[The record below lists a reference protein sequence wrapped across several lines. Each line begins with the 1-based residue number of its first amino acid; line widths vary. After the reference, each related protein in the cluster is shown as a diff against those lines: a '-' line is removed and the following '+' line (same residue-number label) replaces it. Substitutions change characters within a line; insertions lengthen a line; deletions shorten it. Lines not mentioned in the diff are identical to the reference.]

1 MFVSVFVVVILK
13 ALFTWAFDYII
24 TFGTNT
30 ILLLFKSFSIIV
42 ESIAYNPRKDTVY
55 ENIEQWWINW
65 KNLVFNVGYL
75 TVFILFQ
82 LIFILLKDSAIQFLF
97 RQNFASSINNLFV
110 FVIGIVFFGISIE
123 VYNKW
128 GNDLAARWDV
138 EFYAELPQPFEKIK
152 EAIGGAVKL
161 AAKVGGVGAFL
172 GKNAKGKFL
181 GTGVGQKYLEK
192 KANVVSKYSEK
203 IRDSAFG
210 QSKIGKKL
218 LSNKKLT
225 NWETA
230 IKDKKVRQG
239 KGQYVTSENYSSDRK
254 GITKQIFKDTKKQ
267 LSSDNIKAKVR
278 EKYNDFQNTNK
289 GIYDRFKEQF
299 DKGIVTKNTDEKLL
313 TNNQLQLNN
322 LKPDNKPLID
332 KLNALPAKFTETT
345 KEGNNTIQP
354 NTIQKETII
363 KETKSDIK
371 EIKSDVKEVKVE
383 KINTTEKIETITN
396 NKESIK
402 ETVNKEHI
410 NIQKENI
417 IDKDTQ
423 KDNNINTIN
432 TNNTN
437 DINKLQ
443 ADNSTSNNN
452 VSDTNKGEKN
462 TDDNIN
468 KTESN
473 EVEEK
478 PQDVVKGTKQE
489 DKVESKDNNKIK
501 PELKIEDNNKI
512 KPELK
517 IEDNNK
523 TNEINESKIKIRDNS
538 DKTNDDKIG
547 RLIINFE
554 NIPKTKQDKEIVEN
568 KKPDWIIDLDNT
580 INNVEKINDSEV
592 VENKDV
598 QDKLNN
604 SDNIN
609 IENDKID
616 KPENKIENIVENKP
630 IEKIDKTTKTKK
642 QVKKS
647 NTIKNKVVKKPSV
660 KDTKITTKNI
670 KETNDNNKT
679 KQNKND
685 KIDKNSKVEVK
696 KPNYDL
702 GINYLNNSLSKEK
715 TKQSLEIN
723 KTNKNNYDFKQ
734 WVRDNFKDKNKK

>member
-1 MFVSVFVVVILK
+1 M
-13 ALFTWAFDYII
+13 
-24 TFGTNT
+24 
-30 ILLLFKSFSIIV
+30 
-42 ESIAYNPRKDTVY
+42 
-55 ENIEQWWINW
+55 
-65 KNLVFNVGYL
+65 
-75 TVFILFQ
+75 FILFQ

-123 VYNKW
+123 VYNKF

-181 GTGVGQKYLEK
+181 GTGVGQKYLNK
-192 KANVVSKYSEK
+192 KAKVVGKYSEK
-203 IRDSAFG
+203 IRNSAFG

-218 LSNKKLT
+218 LSNEKLT

-230 IKDKKVRQG
+230 IKKKQVRQG
-239 KGQYVTSENYSSDRK
+239 KGEYVTTKKYSKDRK
-254 GITKQIFKDTKKQ
+254 DTTQKIFQQASQKF
-267 LSSDNIKAKVR
+267 SSDNIKAKVR

-322 LKPDNKPLID
+322 LKTDNKPLID

-345 KEGNNTIQP
+345 KEGNNTPI

-363 KETKSDIK
+363 KESKTDIK
-371 EIKSDVKEVKVE
+371 EIKSE
-383 KINTTEKIETITN
+383 KIKETVTN

-410 NIQKENI
+410 S
-417 IDKDTQ
+417 
-423 KDNNINTIN
+423 NNNVINTI
-432 TNNTN
+432 TNNNNTDNNTITN
-437 DINKLQ
+437 DINK
-443 ADNSTSNNN
+443 ATNSTPNDN
-452 VSDTNKGEKN
+452 VSDTNKVEKINDNIDKVNTEKDNNNINNN
-462 TDDNIN
+462 TDNTIKSEPN
-468 KTESN
+468 K
-473 EVEEK
+473 VEEK
-478 PQDVVKGTKQE
+478 PQDVAKGTKQE
-489 DKVESKDNNKIK
+489 E
-501 PELKIEDNNKI
+501 KIEDNNKNTELNENETKKVKDEI
-512 KPELK
+512 KTK
-517 IEDNNK
+517 DVNKNVKNNINITEK
-523 TNEINESKIKIRDNS
+523 T
-538 DKTNDDKIG
+538 DKSNDDKFG
-547 RLIINFE
+547 TLIINFE
-554 NIPKTKQDKEIVEN
+554 NISKTRQQNKPEEN
-568 KKPDWIIDLDNT
+568 KLEQNKPEDNNIENNKPDWIIDLDNT
-580 INNVEKINDSEV
+580 TKDNNIENNKPDWIIDLDNTTKDNNINTINNIEKNNISEDV
-592 VENKDV
+592 TVKNKDV

-609 IENDKID
+609 
-616 KPENKIENIVENKP
+616 NKNA
-630 IEKIDKTTKTKK
+630 KIDKTTKTKK
-642 QVKKS
+642 QLKKS
-647 NTIKNKVVKKPSV
+647 NTIKNDKKPVEKV
-660 KDTKITTKNI
+660 KDTKPTTK
-670 KETNDNNKT
+670 KQKT

-685 KIDKNSKVEVK
+685 KIDNNNTEKQ

-723 KTNKNNYDFKQ
+723 KKTKNNYDLKQ
-734 WVRDNFKDKNKK
+734 WVRDNFKDKKK

>member
-1 MFVSVFVVVILK
+1 MFIF
-13 ALFTWAFDYII
+13 FQ
-24 TFGTNT
+24 
-30 ILLLFKSFSIIV
+30 LLFV
-42 ESIAYNPRKDTVY
+42 
-55 ENIEQWWINW
+55 
-65 KNLVFNVGYL
+65 
-75 TVFILFQ
+75 LF
-82 LIFILLKDSAIQFLF
+82 KDSAIQFLF

-128 GNDLAARWDV
+128 GNDLAARWDI

-181 GTGVGQKYLEK
+181 GTGLGEKYLNK
-192 KANVVSKYSEK
+192 KASVVSKYSEK

-218 LSNKKLT
+218 LSNKKLN

-230 IKDKKVRQG
+230 IKNKQVRQG
-239 KGQYVTSENYSSDRK
+239 KGEYTTAKTYSSNRK
-254 GITKQIFKDTKKQ
+254 TENQKIFQQATQKF
-267 LSSDNIKAKVR
+267 SSDNIKAKVR
-278 EKYNDFQNTNK
+278 EKYNDFHNTNK

-299 DKGIVTKNTDEKLL
+299 NKGVVTKNTDEKLL

-332 KLNALPAKFTETT
+332 KLNSLPAKFTETT

-383 KINTTEKIETITN
+383 KIKETVTN

-452 VSDTNKGEKN
+452 VSDTNKVEKN
-462 TDDNIN
+462 SDDNIN

-473 EVEEK
+473 KVEET
-478 PQDVVKGTKQE
+478 PQDIVKGNKPE
-489 DKVESKDNNKIK
+489 EKVKWKDNNKIK
-501 PELKIEDNNKI
+501 LES
-512 KPELK
+512 K

-523 TNEINESKIKIRDNS
+523 TNESKIKTRDNS
-538 DKTNDDKIG
+538 DKTNDDKFG

-554 NIPKTKQDKEIVEN
+554 NIPKTRQEN
-568 KKPDWIIDLDNT
+568 KPEENKPEENNKPDWIIDLDNT
-580 INNVEKINDSEV
+580 TKENNIENNKPEENSINTINNIEKINISEDV
-592 VENKDV
+592 TVKNKDV

-609 IENDKID
+609 
-616 KPENKIENIVENKP
+616 NKNG
-630 IEKIDKTTKTKK
+630 KTKK
-642 QVKKS
+642 TSKKS
-647 NTIKNKVVKKPSV
+647 NTIKNDKNNIKKPV
-660 KDTKITTKNI
+660 EKFKETKPTTK
-670 KETNDNNKT
+670 
-679 KQNKND
+679 KQ
-685 KIDKNSKVEVK
+685 

-715 TKQSLEIN
+715 IEKSLEIN
-723 KTNKNNYDFKQ
+723 KPNKNNYDLKQ
-734 WVRDNFKDKNKK
+734 WVRDNFKEKSKK

>member
-1 MFVSVFVVVILK
+1 MFVFVFVVVILK

-82 LIFILLKDSAIQFLF
+82 LIFVLFKDSAIQFLF

-110 FVIGIVFFGISIE
+110 FLIGIVFFGISIE

-230 IKDKKVRQG
+230 IKKKQVRQG
-239 KGQYVTSENYSSDRK
+239 KGEYVTSQKYSEKRQAK
-254 GITKQIFKDTKKQ
+254 TNKIFQQASQK

-322 LKPDNKPLID
+322 LKTDNKPLID

-345 KEGNNTIQP
+345 KEGNNTPI

-363 KETKSDIK
+363 KESKTDIKESKTDIK
-371 EIKSDVKEVKVE
+371 EIKSE
-383 KINTTEKIETITN
+383 KIKETVTN

-410 NIQKENI
+410 S
-417 IDKDTQ
+417 
-423 KDNNINTIN
+423 NNNVINTI
-432 TNNTN
+432 TNNNNTDNNTITN
-437 DINKLQ
+437 DINK
-443 ADNSTSNNN
+443 ATNSTPNDN
-452 VSDTNKGEKN
+452 VSDTNKVEKINDNIDKVNTEKDNNNINNN
-462 TDDNIN
+462 TDNTIKSEPN
-468 KTESN
+468 K
-473 EVEEK
+473 VEEK
-478 PQDVVKGTKQE
+478 PQDVAKGTKQE
-489 DKVESKDNNKIK
+489 E
-501 PELKIEDNNKI
+501 KIEDNNKNTELNENETKKVKDEI
-512 KPELK
+512 KTK
-517 IEDNNK
+517 DVNKNVKNNINITEK
-523 TNEINESKIKIRDNS
+523 T
-538 DKTNDDKIG
+538 DKSNDDKFG

-554 NIPKTKQDKEIVEN
+554 NISKTRQQNKPEEN
-568 KKPDWIIDLDNT
+568 KPEENKPEENKAEENKADWIIDLDNTTKDNKPEVDNIENNKPDWIIDLDNT
-580 INNVEKINDSEV
+580 TEENSINTTNNIKKLEDVT
-592 VENKDV
+592 VENIDNKSE
-598 QDKLNN
+598 QNN
-604 SDNIN
+604 NISNNN
-609 IENDKID
+609 IE
-616 KPENKIENIVENKP
+616 IVV
-630 IEKIDKTTKTKK
+630 D
-642 QVKKS
+642 
-647 NTIKNKVVKKPSV
+647 
-660 KDTKITTKNI
+660 KNI
-670 KETNDNNKT
+670 KEKSELD
-679 KQNKND
+679 D
-685 KIDKNSKVEVK
+685 KIK
-696 KPNYDL
+696 KP
-702 GINYLNNSLSKEK
+702 
-715 TKQSLEIN
+715 
-723 KTNKNNYDFKQ
+723 
-734 WVRDNFKDKNKK
+734 KK